1 MLSLRIV
8 GFFGCISVICG
19 FLLNNDPV
27 VTIDC
32 GPVQG
37 VAETQSGPYSFRG
50 IPYSEPPVKNL
61 RWRPPVAVKKLN
73 NNCWNGTLNA
83 TQYGHVCFQKAKPYA
98 GNEDCLYINVWT
110 PALDQH
116 AKLPVAV
123 WLHGGFLLNGYGN
136 TKYYSPTE
144 KLAKETNTVY
154 VSMNYRL
161 NAFGFMALQWLA
173 DDSTTKTSG
182 NYGFMDMIE
191 ALHWVNQNIEM
202 FGGDKNQ
209 VWSLSVQ
216 SFILVFDF
224 NFKKKKKKLD

>member
-1 MLSLRIV
+1 MLSTRIV
-8 GFFGCISVICG
+8 GFLGLVTFLHG
-19 FLLNNDPV
+19 FLLQSDPI

-37 VAETQSGPYSFRG
+37 IAESQSGAYSFRG

-73 NNCWNGTLNA
+73 HNCWNDTLHA
-83 TQYGHVCFQKAKPYA
+83 TQFGTACFQKGDPYH
-98 GNEDCLYINVWT
+98 GSEDCLYINVWT
-110 PALDQH
+110 PTLDQQ

-123 WLHGGFLLNGYGN
+123 WLHGGFLLGGYGN
-136 TKYYSPTE
+136 QKHYSPTE

-161 NAFGFMALQWLA
+161 NAFGFMALQMLA
-173 DDSTTKTSG
+173 DDSPTKTSG

-191 ALHWVNQNIEM
+191 ALRWVNQNIEV

-209 VWSLSVQ
+209 VMGFCVCAYL
-216 SFILVFDF
+216 FDSRF
-224 NFKKKKKKLD
+224 F